1 MTIGGNLRCVA
12 SLLGGKPALCRK
24 VSAPLSQD
32 SGTLIYE
39 MVLLDKF
46 THDCVVL
53 RISMSTNTVTLIS
66 PRPSGLLNH

>member
-46 THDCVVL
+46 THELEVL
-53 RISMSTNTVTLIS
+53 RISKSTKTVTL
-66 PRPSGLLNH
+66 PGPSGLLNH